1 MPGLSRRLAVA
12 RGDEPADLVVRGGR
26 VLSVFTREWLDADVA
41 VVDGVIAGIGSY
53 DGWETID
60 AEGRYVVPGFID
72 SHMHL
77 ESVKLLV
84 DEFARLVLPLGTT
97 AVVADPHE
105 IANVLGA
112 DGVHWLLDAS
122 SGLQLEVFFTASSC
136 VPASRFESPRRPL
149 GLGDLEALMRRR
161 RVIGLAE
168 MMNFPGV
175 IAGDPAELDKL
186 ALDGAAHVDG
196 HAPGVLGK
204 ELQAYAAAGIR
215 SDHEMLTVEEGR
227 ERLRAGMWLLVRE
240 ASMARNLAALLP
252 LVEEYG
258 PGRIAFCTDDRDPED
273 VVDRG
278 HVNGMVRDAV
288 AAGIEPADAILM
300 ASFHPALW
308 HRLDRHGAV
317 APGYVADLLLLPD
330 LERFV
335 PDTVL
340 KRGRPLEDVPRRD
353 VPDWV
358 RQTVRV
364 KPVTA
369 ADFAIP
375 WEGGGAARSIG
386 LVTDQV
392 VTESLEREPLVVD
405 GHAVSDPERD
415 LVKIAVLERH
425 LATGRIGFGLLSGS
439 GLRRGALASTVAHD
453 AHNLLV
459 VGASDEDMAF
469 AVRRLAEVGGG
480 IVAVDDG
487 RIVAECPLP
496 VAGLLSDQP
505 LDVVVEQ
512 SRACNDAAHA
522 LGWRGATP
530 FLTLAFMALSVIPSL
545 KLTDRGLVD
554 VDRFEIVPLRVE
566 APVGA
571 PTRSMEALL
580 EVLLLRDRAGEQ
592 VARHEHV
599 RVRVPV
605 VGRGLRVVASRVRVE
620 LALQLEHVAEEVVA
634 NGELRQ
640 AGRAGEEVTELHG
653 VGLQVGHGLALPG
666 RVLLREGDRIVDKEP
681 HVGAPHE
688 RAVEERLSRLRP
700 VDGADRL
707 RELDGV
713 PIEGLR
719 RGRER
724 LRSLDAEVGR
734 VHRQHGVLAEQ
745 LVQRVAQIGRGERR
759 RAARAHRVLRVGHP
773 ATARPARPGG
783 RGEHADRQRGCGG
796 GGEGCQHGASHGV
809 SFRRLRRLFV
819 ARRAVGSDMRR

>member
-41 VVDGVIAGIGSY
+41 VVDGVIAGSGRTTAGRRS
-53 DGWETID
+53 TRT
-60 AEGRYVVPGFID
+60 GRYVVPGFID

-215 SDHEMLTVEEGR
+215 SDHETLTVEEGR
-227 ERLRAGMWLLVRE
+227 ERLRAGCGSWC
-240 ASMARNLAALLP
+240 ARRPWPATSAALLP

-278 HVNGMVRDAV
+278 HINGMVRDAV

-375 WEGGGAARSIG
+375 WEGGGAR
-386 LVTDQV
+386 
-392 VTESLEREPLVVD
+392 
-405 GHAVSDPERD
+405 
-415 LVKIAVLERH
+415 
-425 LATGRIGFGLLSGS
+425 GRSGS
-439 GLRRGALASTVAHD
+439 S
-453 AHNLLV
+453 
-459 VGASDEDMAF
+459 
-469 AVRRLAEVGGG
+469 
-480 IVAVDDG
+480 
-487 RIVAECPLP
+487 
-496 VAGLLSDQP
+496 
-505 LDVVVEQ
+505 
-512 SRACNDAAHA
+512 
-522 LGWRGATP
+522 
-530 FLTLAFMALSVIPSL
+530 
-545 KLTDRGLVD
+545 
-554 VDRFEIVPLRVE
+554 
-566 APVGA
+566 
-571 PTRSMEALL
+571 PTRSS
-580 EVLLLRDRAGEQ
+580 RSRWS
-592 VARHEHV
+592 
-599 RVRVPV
+599 
-605 VGRGLRVVASRVRVE
+605 ASRSSS
-620 LALQLEHVAEEVVA
+620 
-634 NGELRQ
+634 
-640 AGRAGEEVTELHG
+640 T
-653 VGLQVGHGLALPG
+653 
-666 RVLLREGDRIVDKEP
+666 
-681 HVGAPHE
+681 
-688 RAVEERLSRLRP
+688 
-700 VDGADRL
+700 
-707 RELDGV
+707 
-713 PIEGLR
+713 
-719 RGRER
+719 
-724 LRSLDAEVGR
+724 
-734 VHRQHGVLAEQ
+734 
-745 LVQRVAQIGRGERR
+745 
-759 RAARAHRVLRVGHP
+759 
-773 ATARPARPGG
+773 ATPCPTPSAT
-783 RGEHADRQRGCGG
+783 
-796 GGEGCQHGASHGV
+796 S
-809 SFRRLRRLFV
+809 
-819 ARRAVGSDMRR
+819 